1 MKQSAGGFFMQCREA
16 VFAEDV
22 LIYVV
27 DNYRGE
33 GYVREVYNPDCYI
46 RLDDRQAIIY
56 QQVQNVNGE
65 AIQKYGFSDKLI
77 SIKIHSGVSI
87 SSS

>member
-1 MKQSAGGFFMQCREA
+1 MQCREA

-22 LIYVV
+22 LVYVL

-33 GYVREVYNPDCYI
+33 EYIRQVYNPDCYI

-56 QQVQNVNGE
+56 QQVQNVNG
-65 AIQKYGFSDKLI
+65 
-77 SIKIHSGVSI
+77 
-87 SSS
+87 

>member
-1 MKQSAGGFFMQCREA
+1 MQCREA

-22 LIYVV
+22 LVYVL

-33 GYVREVYNPDCYI
+33 EYIREVYNPDCYI

-56 QQVQNVNGE
+56 QQVQNVMVRRYK
-65 AIQKYGFSDKLI
+65 IWFFSNSKCLWSDE
-77 SIKIHSGVSI
+77 
-87 SSS
+87 

>member
-1 MKQSAGGFFMQCREA
+1 MKQSAGVFLCNAGKQFCRGCSR
-16 VFAEDV
+16 
-22 LIYVV
+22 LRL

-33 GYVREVYNPDCYI
+33 EYIREVYNPDCYI

-65 AIQKYGFSDKLI
+65 AIQNMVFQQFQMSL
-77 SIKIHSGVSI
+77 V
-87 SSS
+87 

>member
-1 MKQSAGGFFMQCREA
+1 MQCREA

-22 LIYVV
+22 LVYVL

-33 GYVREVYNPDCYI
+33 EYIREVYNPDCYI

-56 QQVQNVNGE
+56 QQVQNVMVRRYKNMVF
-65 AIQKYGFSDKLI
+65 QQFQTSL
-77 SIKIHSGVSI
+77 V
-87 SSS
+87 

>member
-1 MKQSAGGFFMQCREA
+1 MQCREA

-33 GYVREVYNPDCYI
+33 IGRAHV
-46 RLDDRQAIIY
+46 
-56 QQVQNVNGE
+56 
-65 AIQKYGFSDKLI
+65 
-77 SIKIHSGVSI
+77 
-87 SSS
+87 

>member
-1 MKQSAGGFFMQCREA
+1 MQCREA

-56 QQVQNVNGE
+56 QQVQNVMVRRYKNMVF
-65 AIQKYGFSDKLI
+65 QQFQTSL
-77 SIKIHSGVSI
+77 V
-87 SSS
+87 